1 MMYRQDGHLAP
12 FRVDQLCDPVVF
24 RFDRA
29 ETLPAP
35 CGKCVAVQP
44 NFRQYHHGD
53 TQVRYLGQTDDDW
66 RNAYLRVE
74 YGQENLALVRSD
86 RLPDRL
92 GTHTVLEALAA
103 EHLITRNSGVLLHC
117 AYIGWQKQAI
127 LFTAPS
133 GTGKSTQAALWQQFR
148 GAEIINGDRAAIRHL
163 NGKLYAEGVPFSGS
177 SPYCKNVTLPLRAV
191 VCLSQAPVTSIR
203 KMRGYEAFSRI
214 WEGIGV
220 QTWDKADVEAASA
233 LVKTVAETIPVYSL
247 PCTPD
252 ETAVLALEQALE
264 G

>member
-12 FRVDQLCDPVVF
+12 FRADQLCDPVVF

-233 LVKTVAETIPVYSL
+233 LVKTVAETIPVYYL